1 MLTVEDL
8 IIKLAFASAKINSWD
23 QQLVNSFA
31 DQIGRGSGFT
41 EKQGNLALKILK
53 RHSAILST
61 LYLADIS
68 NFITNPTYKYPLR
81 QLNNTRKIS
90 IIKKEPFG
98 SVIKVEFPYSDD
110 YVNKIR
116 SKKNELGHAVWDKE
130 EKSWIFSLCEANLV
144 FLVEFIKDEKFQCD
158 EQFEKYQSHLTDI
171 IKNMEKYV
179 PMLVLDEKTP
189 KFVNISRYVPAL
201 ETNDILTAVF
211 EARKNGIFTWDEN
224 ISNFLESDNV
234 PDVVRNFLKTDP
246 SEKFHVEPKNT
257 PMLELDW
264 VIKYLGPSIFVIP
277 GGSELEK
284 LEQSYNFLKSVGIDN
299 DQMSVMFRLP
309 SDINKKFNDFVKTNN
324 LNSPITEKTKIVF
337 ISSKLPKP
345 LLKSKVNFNS
355 IINLGFGGVHYSIK
369 NYVENHCNTIYFSE
383 KSNRRDFVF

>member
-8 IIKLAFASAKINSWD
+8 IIKLAFASAKINSYD

-31 DQIGRGSGFT
+31 DQVGRGSGFT

-53 RHSAILST
+53 RHSGILST
-61 LYLADIS
+61 LYLADIT
-68 NFITNPTYKYPLR
+68 NFITNPTYKYPIR
-81 QLNNTRKIS
+81 RLNNTRKIS
-90 IIKKEPFG
+90 IIKKDPFG

-116 SKKNELGHAVWDKE
+116 AKKNELGHAVWDKE

-144 FLVEFIKDEKFQCD
+144 FLTEFIKDEKFQCD
-158 EQFEKYQSHLTDI
+158 EQFEKYQNQLEEI
-171 IKNMEKYV
+171 IKNMEQYV

-189 KFVNISRYVPAL
+189 KFTNVSGYIPVL
-201 ETNDILTAVF
+201 ETNDILTAIF
-211 EARKNGIFTWDEN
+211 EARKNGIFTWDET

-234 PDVVRNFLKTDP
+234 PEVVRNFLKTDP
-246 SEKFHVEPKNT
+246 GEKFHVEPKNT
-257 PMLELDW
+257 PMQELDW

-309 SDINKKFNDFVKTNN
+309 SDTHKKFNDFVKTNS

-345 LLKSKVNFNS
+345 LLKSKVHFNS
-355 IINLGFGGVHYSIK
+355 IVNLGFGGVHYSIK
-369 NYVENHCNTIYFSE
+369 NYVENHHNTIYFSE